1 MHIRYCL
8 PLPILLN
15 HISHCSFLKSNFTFQ
30 ENLTVPC
37 EFGEDSSTQTVFVQ
51 TCFAWKTAG

>member
-1 MHIRYCL
+1 MSPPPYIAK
-8 PLPILLN
+8 
-15 HISHCSFLKSNFTFQ
+15 SHLSCSFLKSNFTFQ

-51 TCFAWKTAG
+51 TCFAWRTAG